1 MNTRK
6 NLKIDLKDLRFL
18 VRNLGIFAFLV
29 RNHSKPADVLFKVAW
44 KKLDR
49 SGSALA
55 ANNFRQIPA
64 RNIQHRKLRQVF
76 KHLFPG
82 FSPEIT
88 LSDPSIINELRS
100 RQSIIAMIHTQGE
113 YAILAALDRAGL
125 RSAMITASPI
135 NNTRLANYGVRN
147 APLNILRT
155 SSTFVEAR
163 AALRDGYTLVCDVD
177 YVPDKKSANAD
188 RYISTPLFDF
198 QRLVRADLYFA
209 HIRIGEEGEMEC
221 VVERAPGNDNLNGSV
236 ALTAAQFIEFIDKL
250 QDKPSKLKVGDWS
263 THMGP
268 KSGSRQHGQ
277 ASASVSKKAPSA
289 STIQSRGEHD

>member
-1 MNTRK
+1 MNAREK
-6 NLKIDLKDLRFL
+6 LKVDLKHLRFIG
-18 VRNLGIFAFLV
+18 RNLRVFTFLM
-29 RNHSKPADVLFKVAW
+29 RNRSKPADALFRDAW

-49 SGSALA
+49 NSSAVA
-55 ANNFRQIPA
+55 AENFRKIPA
-64 RNIQHRKLRQVF
+64 RNVRHHRFRQVF
-76 KHLFPG
+76 KHLFPS
-82 FSPEIT
+82 FLPEIT
-88 LSDPSIINELRS
+88 LSDPGIIDELRS

-135 NNTRLANYGVRN
+135 NTTRLANYGVRN

-177 YVPDKKSANAD
+177 YVLDKKCANAD

-198 QRLVRADLYFA
+198 QRLVKADLYFA

-221 VVERAPGNDNLNGSV
+221 VVERAPTNDNLNGSS
-236 ALTAAQFIEFIDKL
+236 ALTAAQFIEFIDKV
-250 QDKPSKLKVGDWS
+250 QDKPSKFKVANWS
-263 THMGP
+263 VHMN
-268 KSGSRQHGQ
+268 Q
-277 ASASVSKKAPSA
+277 KAGGH
-289 STIQSRGEHD
+289 QE